1 MSRSLS
7 PLESKLILYLEW
19 EKQPIVTIED
29 AARVLNISK
38 DYARKI
44 LQRLTRNKW
53 LAPITPGKYE
63 LIPAERGEYAFPD
76 TNPLFIGS
84 HLVAPYYFSYATA
97 AYYHGLTTQASQAV
111 YIATSEGKT
120 RQLLVREKLFQV
132 IRQPKHLFFGFEEFN
147 AYGSQVMMADPEKTI
162 LDSIQRPIYSGDIPE
177 IATMLWRGRNSLQWD
192 RLGEFALRF
201 KSKSLIQRLGY
212 LVELLTIPASEPF
225 RDKLLANIG
234 NNTCYLGQ
242 PSRWGKG
249 GEFDRTWKVV
259 DNIPRHLLMAEIEV
273 VQ

>member
-84 HLVAPYYFSYATA
+84 HLVTPYFFSYATA
-97 AYYHGLTTQASQAV
+97 GYYHGLTTQASQAV

-147 AYGSQVMMADPEKTI
+147 AYGSQVMMAEPEKTI